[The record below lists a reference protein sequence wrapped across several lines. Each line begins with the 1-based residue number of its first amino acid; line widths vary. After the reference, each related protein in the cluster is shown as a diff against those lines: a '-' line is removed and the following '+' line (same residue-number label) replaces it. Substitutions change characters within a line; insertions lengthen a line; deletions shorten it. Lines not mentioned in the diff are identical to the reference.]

1 MKVFDEVPVKDL
13 ERRERQLTLFACLA
27 IGILAV
33 GTAVLMYPVVFGH
46 SATPADKS
54 MRNAFFGFC
63 GLCFLLA
70 GYLWERQA
78 TVHRLRRQM
87 AEDKKRVAAAQV
99 EASEELLK
107 TMPRLSSF
115 QDRLPMEYRRMVA
128 TGSELSIV
136 VVSLKMPSPAAGHSA
151 EMGMLA
157 DAAKVI
163 SRRLREQDSLYLLGA
178 GALAAVLPGMDAGR
192 AEAVSARIGEGLADA
207 AGATNRFSYKLDLLN
222 YPVNASSAHEL
233 LQGVQALLPS
243 DDSIRALAE
252 EALA

>member
-1 MKVFDEVPVKDL
+1 MKVFDEVPLKDL
-13 ERRERQLTLFACLA
+13 DRRERQLTIFACLA

-46 SATPADKS
+46 QATAADKS
-54 MRNAFFGFC
+54 LRNAFFGFC

-70 GYLWERQA
+70 GYLWERQS
-78 TVHRLRRQM
+78 TVQRLRRQM
-87 AEDKKRVAAAQV
+87 AEERQRVAAAQV
-99 EASEELLK
+99 QASEELLK
-107 TMPRLSSF
+107 TMPHFSSF
-115 QDRLPMEYRRMVA
+115 QDRLPMEYRRIVA
-128 TGSELSIV
+128 MGSELSIV
-136 VVSLKMPSPAAGHSA
+136 VVTLKMPSPSAGHSA
-151 EMGMLA
+151 EIGLLA
-157 DAAKVI
+157 DAAKVV
-163 SRRLREQDSLYLLGA
+163 SRRLREQDSVYLLGA
-178 GALAAVLPGMDAGR
+178 GVLGAVLPEMDASR

-252 EALA
+252 EAFA